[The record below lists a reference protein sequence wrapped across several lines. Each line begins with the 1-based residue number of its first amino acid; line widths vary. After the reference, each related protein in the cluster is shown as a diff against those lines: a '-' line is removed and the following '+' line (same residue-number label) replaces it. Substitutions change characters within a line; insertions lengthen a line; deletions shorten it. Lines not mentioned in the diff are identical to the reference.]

1 MHRADPNTA
10 RCTALPRRSGG
21 GAGPRAGIQASLR
34 SACQHDRVISTDLAR
49 RLRDAGL
56 RWRPASGDRFQ
67 IDRAEFDADIFTIS
81 ELTVE
86 AHEYP
91 TGTILGFNGT
101 TEWALD
107 SVELD
112 DTLWL
117 PREDQL
123 RDLLRT
129 AFRRLDR
136 TPDGYRVI
144 FQFDGEERAAESISA
159 PEAYGLALL
168 ALLERATT

>member
-1 MHRADPNTA
+1 M
-10 RCTALPRRSGG
+10 
-21 GAGPRAGIQASLR
+21 
-34 SACQHDRVISTDLAR
+34 ISTDLAR

-67 IDRAEFDADIFTIS
+67 IDRAELDAEIFTIS

-129 AFRRLDR
+129 VFRRLDR
-136 TPDGYRVI
+136 TSDGYRVTYLL
-144 FQFDGEERAAESISA
+144 DGHERVAVSISA

-168 ALLERATT
+168 ALLERTSD

>member
-1 MHRADPNTA
+1 M
-10 RCTALPRRSGG
+10 
-21 GAGPRAGIQASLR
+21 
-34 SACQHDRVISTDLAR
+34 ISTGLAR

-56 RWRPASGDRFQ
+56 SWKPRSGDRFHL
-67 IDRAEFDADIFTIS
+67 DRHELDSDVFTVR

-86 AHEYP
+86 AHDYP
-91 TGTILGFNGT
+91 SGTVLGFNGT

-107 SVELD
+107 SVDLG

-117 PREDQL
+117 PHEDQL

-129 AFRRLDR
+129 AFRALEVVD
-136 TPDGYRVI
+136 DGYRVTI
-144 FQFDGEERAAESISA
+144 VIDDEPREFESVSA

-168 ALLERATT
+168 AVLDRVRA

>member
-1 MHRADPNTA
+1 M
-10 RCTALPRRSGG
+10 
-21 GAGPRAGIQASLR
+21 
-34 SACQHDRVISTDLAR
+34 ISTDLAR

-56 RWRPASGDRFQ
+56 RWKPASGDRFQ
-67 IDRAEFDADIFTIS
+67 IDRAELDSEIFTIS
-81 ELTVE
+81 ELTIE

-91 TGTILGFNGT
+91 TGTSLGFNGT

-107 SVELD
+107 SVEVD

-123 RDLLRT
+123 RDLLRG

-136 TPDGYRVI
+136 TDEGYRVVI
-144 FQFDGEERAAESISA
+144 VIDGLEQQHASVSA

-168 ALLERATT
+168 ALLERTRA

>member
-1 MHRADPNTA
+1 M
-10 RCTALPRRSGG
+10 
-21 GAGPRAGIQASLR
+21 
-34 SACQHDRVISTDLAR
+34 ISTGLAR

-56 RWRPASGDRFQ
+56 RWKPASGDRFQ
-67 IDRAEFDADIFTIS
+67 IDRHEFDAEVFTVS
-81 ELTVE
+81 ELTIE

-91 TGTILGFNGT
+91 TGTALGFNGT

-107 SVELD
+107 SVEVD

-123 RDLLRT
+123 RDLLRA
-129 AFRRLDR
+129 AFRSLELTPEGYQVTIELD
-136 TPDGYRVI
+136 G
-144 FQFDGEERAAESISA
+144 AEQGFASVSA

-168 ALLERATT
+168 AVLERVTA

>member
-1 MHRADPNTA
+1 M
-10 RCTALPRRSGG
+10 
-21 GAGPRAGIQASLR
+21 
-34 SACQHDRVISTDLAR
+34 ISTGLAR

-56 RWRPASGDRFQ
+56 RWKPASGDRFQ
-67 IDRAEFDADIFTIS
+67 IDRHEFDADIFTVS
-81 ELTVE
+81 ELTIE

-91 TGTILGFNGT
+91 TGTALGFNGT

-107 SVELD
+107 SVEVD

-123 RDLLRT
+123 RDLLRS
-129 AFRRLDR
+129 AFRALER
-136 TPDGYRVI
+136 TDEGYRVTI
-144 FQFDGEERAAESISA
+144 EVDAAERSFESVSA

-168 ALLERATT
+168 ALLERATA